1 MDNSKL
7 IQALIV
13 DRCEI
18 GQDNTGLPTFILTSQ
33 EITDIANTIVE
44 KLILPVV
51 VVPKGT
57 LCDNLDANNNCKN
70 MCLTRCIDGNKFWK

>member
-1 MDNSKL
+1 MEIDLEYEFEQETNKCMWDVDGTYSGSYIDWLESKAKQL
-7 IQALIV
+7 LLH
-13 DRCEI
+13 
-18 GQDNTGLPTFILTSQ
+18 G
-33 EITDIANTIVE
+33 
-44 KLILPVV
+44 V